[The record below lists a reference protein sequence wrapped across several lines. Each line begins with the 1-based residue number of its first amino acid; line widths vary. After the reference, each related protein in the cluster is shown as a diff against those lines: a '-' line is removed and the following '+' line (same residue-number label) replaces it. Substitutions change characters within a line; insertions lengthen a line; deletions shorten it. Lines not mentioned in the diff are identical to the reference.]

1 MPVRIMTTG
10 SDHRGTGGEIPI
22 DDAST
27 SPRYP
32 GKGFRIGEYLIS
44 DSLGHGAMATV
55 FLAKDTTGHEVA
67 LKVFQEGPGV
77 SETMLERFRRE
88 AEASKKLR
96 RHPHIM
102 TIYAT
107 GKDGPYH
114 YIAMESV
121 RNSKT
126 FEDALE
132 NTPMSLAKIV
142 QTIIRIARAL
152 QYAHMHHIVHRDVK
166 PTNIMID
173 EFGEP
178 LLSDFGVAELV
189 DWPSCTITG
198 ALTGTPLYMS
208 PEQARSERVGPASDI
223 YSLGVVL
230 YEAVTGTLPYS
241 VQHCSPVRDV
251 LEAVKNEPPKRP
263 RLFRKEISPE
273 LEAVML
279 KALEKNPKDRYMD
292 AEAFAVDLERALAG
306 RRVSAHHFS
315 PLDHVRH
322 LARRHQRTV
331 LLLLPL
337 ILGGASMAFYYRHK
351 LLAAR
356 YDDVLTRAHLKNAL
370 YMLAQA
376 DGTGLASETP
386 RAWNEIR
393 LARKAMT
400 AGDWDNGR
408 QGFESAVALSSTVGD
423 TRTAAIAELDLAR
436 CDIMLNNREGAKK
449 VYHHILL
456 NTDASP
462 AIASMAQL
470 EYLSLLLLEGNR
482 KAALDVLLL
491 RAPPLDGPIRSAMNC
506 LGGDRSVSDLLAAV
520 DTMPRQ
526 FQNDAYFA
534 VALRYYLNG
543 EMKRCATY
551 LKQCVQSSTP
561 PSEWPAPF
569 AKILY
574 SDLLR

>member
-1 MPVRIMTTG
+1 MTTT
-10 SDHRGTGGEIPI
+10 SDQRKTGGEIPI
-22 DDAST
+22 DDSSA

-55 FLAKDTTGHEVA
+55 FLARDTTGHEVA

-96 RHPHIM
+96 RHPFIM
-102 TIYAT
+102 TIYGT
-107 GKDGPYH
+107 GRDGPYH

-132 NTPMSLAKIV
+132 NTPMSLNKIV
-142 QTIIRIARAL
+142 QIIIKIARAL
-152 QYAHMHHIVHRDVK
+152 QYAHTHHIVHRDVK

-178 LLSDFGVAELV
+178 LLSDFGVAELI

-230 YEAVTGTLPYS
+230 YEAVAGTLPYTC
-241 VQHCSPVRDV
+241 QHCSPVKDV
-251 LEAVKNEPPKRP
+251 LEAVKNETAKRP
-263 RLFRKEISPE
+263 RLFRKEITPE

-292 AEAFAVDLERALAG
+292 AEAFAVDIERALGG

-322 LARRHQRTV
+322 LARRHQRTI

-337 ILGGASMAFYYRHK
+337 ILGAAGIAVYYRNK
-351 LLAAR
+351 LLVAR
-356 YDDVLTRAHLKNAL
+356 YDDLLTRTHLKNAL
-370 YMLAQA
+370 YVLAQA
-376 DGTGLASETP
+376 DGTSLASETP

-400 AGDWDNGR
+400 AGDWSAAR
-408 QGFESAVALSSTVGD
+408 QAFESAVALSTAVGD

-436 CDIMLNNREGAKK
+436 CGIMLNDREGARKL
-449 VYHHILL
+449 YHGILL
-456 NTDASP
+456 NADASP
-462 AIASMAQL
+462 AIASLAQL
-470 EYLSLLLLEGNR
+470 EYLGLLLLEGNR
-482 KAALDVLLL
+482 PAALDVLIL
-491 RAPPLDGPIRSAMNC
+491 RDPPLDGPIRAAMNC
-506 LGGDRSVSDLLAAV
+506 LGGDRSANDLLARV
-520 DTMPRQ
+520 DTMPQQ

-534 VALRYYLNG
+534 AALRYYLNG

-551 LKQCVQSSTP
+551 LKQCIQTSRP
-561 PSEWPAPF
+561 PSDWPAPF
-569 AKILY
+569 AKVLY
-574 SDLLR
+574 NDLLR